1 MPSRFPGK
9 TANAC
14 RKRHARLVANKHVEW
29 TEGME
34 KDLAREFRQRRV
46 PLMKE
51 VGRAVGLEWQV
62 AERKVNPTRC
72 SWEEHHADDE

>member
-1 MPSRFPGK
+1 
-9 TANAC
+9 
-14 RKRHARLVANKHVEW
+14 VEW

-62 AERKVNPTRC
+62 AERKV
-72 SWEEHHADDE
+72 SA